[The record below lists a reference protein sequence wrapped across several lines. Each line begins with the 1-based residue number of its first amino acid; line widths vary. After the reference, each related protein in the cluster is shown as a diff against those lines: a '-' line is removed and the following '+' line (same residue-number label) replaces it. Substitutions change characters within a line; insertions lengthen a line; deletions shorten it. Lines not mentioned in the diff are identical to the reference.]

1 MFRFEI
7 PLGRADEYIFV
18 TTFANDHKVYAA
30 SDSVTST
37 LMSLDDLSV
46 VFGQYFYFLLSVYE
60 AVKILN
66 SECSLL
72 YCR

>member
-30 SDSVTST
+30 SDSVT
-37 LMSLDDLSV
+37 
-46 VFGQYFYFLLSVYE
+46 
-60 AVKILN
+60 
-66 SECSLL
+66 
-72 YCR
+72 

>member
-37 LMSLDDLSV
+37 LMSLDDSSV
-46 VFGQYFYFLLSVYE
+46 VFGQYLYFLLSVYE
-60 AVKILN
+60 AVKILI

>member
-46 VFGQYFYFLLSVYE
+46 VFGQYLYFLLSVYE
-60 AVKILN
+60 AVKTLN
-66 SECSLL
+66 SESSLL